1 MMEGIAAFS
10 WAFALVVIVYIEIEF
25 IKDRIVELERYQKK
39 GVKEIAFPQ
48 DSTFSIKVMK
58 DVFEK
63 TLKQNKK

>member
-1 MMEGIAAFS
+1 MSEE
-10 WAFALVVIVYIEIEF
+10 EIEF

-39 GVKEIAFPQ
+39 GVKEIAFQQ

>member
-1 MMEGIAAFS
+1 MSEE
-10 WAFALVVIVYIEIEF
+10 EIEF

-48 DSTFSIKVMK
+48 DSTFSIKFSIKVMK

>member
-1 MMEGIAAFS
+1 VDEFNMSEE
-10 WAFALVVIVYIEIEF
+10 EIKF

-48 DSTFSIKVMK
+48 DRTFSIKVMK

-63 TLKQNKK
+63 ILKTKQK